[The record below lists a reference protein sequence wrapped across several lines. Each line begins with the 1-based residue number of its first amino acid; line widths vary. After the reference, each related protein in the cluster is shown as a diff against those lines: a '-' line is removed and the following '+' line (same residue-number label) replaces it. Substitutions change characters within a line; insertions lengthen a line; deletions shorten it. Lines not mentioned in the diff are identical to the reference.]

1 MWFASEFSV
10 RTVKLPL
17 LGKRLFVCLKAA
29 KVRFGRQFSRSG
41 FVTACCALV
50 TALSNGCANEPPIEM
65 PVHDP
70 VAELGGHWEVDYARS
85 DTVQTQINASFR
97 EVQREIR
104 RRQEAVERG
113 VSPQGMPLGDFDTL
127 IALAKMAELV
137 TDSDVL
143 EIEQDPHILRV
154 ERANNF
160 ALSCDLDEAQVVHS
174 LLGAE
179 RCWWDG
185 RQWYFL
191 VRLPDGLSIEHRFSV
206 SKDSRS
212 LAQRTVLAAPGVNR
226 DLEVV
231 RIYSRYDPSTRG
243 FRCTET
249 LSRGRV
255 CTTENS
261 NFPYDH

>member
-1 MWFASEFSV
+1 MRA
-10 RTVKLPL
+10 VKLYL
-17 LGKRLFVCLKAA
+17 LGQRFFVRLSDAGFEHRFSRFVCL
-29 KVRFGRQFSRSG
+29 
-41 FVTACCALV
+41 TARCGLV
-50 TALSNGCANEPPIEM
+50 TAFGYGCASEAPIEL
-65 PVHDP
+65 PVVEP
-70 VAELGGHWEVDYARS
+70 MAELDGHWEVDYARS
-85 DTVQTQINASFR
+85 DSVQTQINASFR

-104 RRQEAVERG
+104 RRQQAVERG
-113 VSPQGMPLGDFDTL
+113 ASPQGMPLGNLDTL

-137 TDSDVL
+137 TDSDLL

-185 RQWYFL
+185 QQWHFL

-206 SKDSRS
+206 SEDSRS

-231 RIYSRYDPSTRG
+231 RIYSRYDPLTRG

-261 NFPYDH
+261 DFPHDH

>member
-1 MWFASEFSV
+1 MRV
-10 RTVKLPL
+10 LKPYL
-17 LGKRLFVCLKAA
+17 LGKRLFVRLGDADA
-29 KVRFGRQFSRSG
+29 GFGLRFTRFVRS
-41 FVTACCALV
+41 TALCGLV
-50 TALSNGCANEPPIEM
+50 TAFGYGCASEAPIER
-65 PVHDP
+65 PVVKA

-104 RRQEAVERG
+104 RRQEAVESG
-113 VSPQGMPLGDFDTL
+113 ASPQGMPLGDADTL

-137 TDSDVL
+137 TDSDLL

-154 ERANNF
+154 QRANNF

-185 RQWYFL
+185 QQWHFL
-191 VRLPDGLSIEHRFSV
+191 VRLPNGLSIEHRFSV
-206 SKDSRS
+206 SEDSRS

-243 FRCTET
+243 FRCIDT

-261 NFPYDH
+261 DLPHDY

>member
-1 MWFASEFSV
+1 MRAVKPYLLCKCLLVRLSDADAGFGRPLARSIRLAALCGLVSAFGYGCASEAPIG
-10 RTVKLPL
+10 LP
-17 LGKRLFVCLKAA
+17 V
-29 KVRFGRQFSRSG
+29 
-41 FVTACCALV
+41 
-50 TALSNGCANEPPIEM
+50 IEA
-65 PVHDP
+65 
-70 VAELGGHWEVDYARS
+70 VAELGGHWEIDYARS
-85 DTVQTQINASFR
+85 DSVQTQINASFR

-113 VSPQGMPLGDFDTL
+113 ASPQGRALGDLDTL

-137 TDSDVL
+137 TDSDLL

-154 ERANNF
+154 QRANNF

-185 RQWYFL
+185 QQWRFL

-206 SKDSRS
+206 SEDSRL
-212 LAQRTVLAAPGVNR
+212 LAQRTVLAAPDVNR

-231 RIYSRYDPSTRG
+231 RVYSRYDPLTRG

-261 NFPYDH
+261 DLPHDH

>member
-1 MWFASEFSV
+1 MRAVKPFPLGKHVSV
-10 RTVKLPL
+10 RARGACAGVGRPL
-17 LGKRLFVCLKAA
+17 
-29 KVRFGRQFSRSG
+29 VRFIRL
-41 FVTACCALV
+41 TALCALV
-50 TALSNGCANEPPIEM
+50 TTFGYGCASETPIEQ
-65 PVHDP
+65 PVVGP

-113 VSPQGMPLGDFDTL
+113 ASPQGMPLGDLDTL
-127 IALAKMAELV
+127 IALAKMTELV
-137 TDSDVL
+137 TDSDLL

-185 RQWYFL
+185 QQWHFL
-191 VRLPDGLSIEHRFSV
+191 VRLPDGLSIEHRFSI
-206 SKDSRS
+206 SEDSRS

-226 DLEVV
+226 ALEVV
-231 RIYSRYDPSTRG
+231 RIYSRYDPSARG
-243 FRCTET
+243 FRCKET

-261 NFPYDH
+261 DLPHDQ

>member
-1 MWFASEFSV
+1 MIFQCVQKPFPPS
-10 RTVKLPL
+10 
-17 LGKRLFVCLKAA
+17 KRLL
-29 KVRFGRQFSRSG
+29 VRAREAHAGVGRPFARSIRVG
-41 FVTACCALV
+41 ALCALV
-50 TALSNGCANEPPIEM
+50 TTFGYGCASETPIEL
-65 PVHDP
+65 PVVGP
-70 VAELGGHWEVDYARS
+70 VAELGDHWEVDYARS

-113 VSPQGMPLGDFDTL
+113 ASPQGMPLGDLDTL

-137 TDSDVL
+137 TDSDLL

-160 ALSCDLDEAQVVHS
+160 ALSCDLDEVQVVHS

-185 RQWYFL
+185 QQWHFS

-206 SKDSRS
+206 SEDSRS

-261 NFPYDH
+261 DLPHDH

>member
-1 MWFASEFSV
+1 MQRLDRILLLRLLVIFALILTVVTLSAVLSQAARLTDEVLRTGMSLSEFGG
-10 RTVKLPL
+10 LIL
-17 LGKRLFVCLKAA
+17 LIV
-29 KVRFGRQFSRSG
+29 
-41 FVTACCALV
+41 
-50 TALSNGCANEPPIEM
+50 P
-65 PVHDP
+65 
-70 VAELGGHWEVDYARS
+70 
-85 DTVQTQINASFR
+85 
-97 EVQREIR
+97 
-104 RRQEAVERG
+104 
-113 VSPQGMPLGDFDTL
+113 
-127 IALAKMAELV
+127 KMAELV
-137 TDSDVL
+137 TDSDLL

-160 ALSCDLDEAQVVHS
+160 ALSCDLDEVQVVHS

-185 RQWYFL
+185 QQWHFS

-206 SKDSRS
+206 SEDSRS

-261 NFPYDH
+261 DLPHDH

>member
-1 MWFASEFSV
+1 MRV
-10 RTVKLPL
+10 LKPYL
-17 LGKRLFVCLKAA
+17 LGKRLFVRLGDADA
-29 KVRFGRQFSRSG
+29 GFGLRFTRFVRS
-41 FVTACCALV
+41 TALCGLV
-50 TALSNGCANEPPIEM
+50 TASGYGCASEAPIER
-65 PVHDP
+65 PVVKA

-104 RRQEAVERG
+104 RRQEAVESG
-113 VSPQGMPLGDFDTL
+113 ASPQGMPLGDADTL

-137 TDSDVL
+137 TDSDLL

-154 ERANNF
+154 QRANNF

-185 RQWYFL
+185 QQWHFL
-191 VRLPDGLSIEHRFSV
+191 VRLPNGLSIEHRFSV
-206 SKDSRS
+206 SEDSRS

-243 FRCTET
+243 FRCIDT

-261 NFPYDH
+261 DISHDY

>member
-1 MWFASEFSV
+1 MHAVKPYLLVKRLLVCLRDAKADFERRVSRFVSLTARCGLMTALAYGCASE
-10 RTVKLPL
+10 T
-17 LGKRLFVCLKAA
+17 
-29 KVRFGRQFSRSG
+29 
-41 FVTACCALV
+41 
-50 TALSNGCANEPPIEM
+50 PIEQ
-65 PVHDP
+65 PVVGP

-113 VSPQGMPLGDFDTL
+113 ASPQGMPLGDLDTL

-137 TDSDVL
+137 TDSDLL

-185 RQWYFL
+185 QQWHFL

-206 SKDSRS
+206 SEDSRS
-212 LAQRTVLAAPGVNR
+212 LAQRTVLAAPGVNQ

-231 RIYSRYDPSTRG
+231 RIYSRYDPLTRG
-243 FRCTET
+243 FSCTET

-261 NFPYDH
+261 DPPRGY